1 MQMYCLTC
9 HLDYD
14 LEDPA
19 WADQIRVATY
29 FAALDNRPLP
39 AEACSPEVGCHSYQV
54 VRFASSEEA
63 EMFDPGSAFAD
74 AFPYEASNL
83 DPSYAVVVAKI
94 DSPAYWLIPRGTI
107 GLAGSSPK

>member
-1 MQMYCLTC
+1 VQMYCLTC

-19 WADQIRVATY
+19 WADQIRLATY

-39 AEACSPEVGCHSYQV
+39 VEACSPEVGCHSYQV

-74 AFPYEASNL
+74 AFPYEASSL
-83 DPSYAVVVAKI
+83 DPDCGAAEVRT
-94 DSPAYWLIPRGTI
+94 D
-107 GLAGSSPK
+107 